1 MPILAAAAVGKESAP
16 DDDEE
21 ATPST
26 ARGLKALAADR
37 RVAFP
42 KSSQALANL
51 PLIPPAPPEADDFRS
66 PSKRSNSKSLLA
78 LDGESPSSGRSR
90 DQSKTLDWRRRT
102 TSKGKV
108 QVLAVPEV
116 AQPLEGDEV
125 PGLPGVRESHV
136 KEAFTQIDFDGNG
149 FIGVSELRYLLT
161 VLGEEPTDNELDEML
176 AMIGG
181 EGDGQAALEDFRML
195 FAPKSSVLAEM
206 QTMAPEP
213 PEEEVKQQEEEEQE
227 EIPRLEAPPQ
237 QLGLLVKGAASF
249 LQARIKKEDAGKKKA
264 SRARPK
270 AKAPG
275 SNRARPV
282 LGPPRHVNQMV
293 PGMPNMQIPG
303 MAKAQ
308 GAGGFNVGSQ
318 PPPVPGHMSGM
329 PPLPPGYLVGTEKM
343 LQHQPGM
350 SGPGIGAPGFMP
362 GMMPQI
368 PPGPGQNPLPG
379 QPGAKQPA
387 VDPLTQPSTRN
398 FTANPP
404 PKHLTFLQY
413 QEMKLEHEVAE
424 KLRREAESDSD

>member
-1 MPILAAAAVGKESAP
+1 MPILAAAREPAP
-16 DDDEE
+16 DDEGE

-42 KSSQALANL
+42 KSQALAHL

-66 PSKRSNSKSLLA
+66 ASKRSNSKPLPSDA
-78 LDGESPSSGRSR
+78 IEDSPSSVHSGRSR

-116 AQPLEGDEV
+116 AVPLQDDDI

-136 KEAFTQIDFDGNG
+136 REAFNQIDFDGNG

-161 VLGEEPTDNELDEML
+161 VLGEEPTDAELDEML

-213 PEEEVKQQEEEEQE
+213 EEEEIKQEKEDEQE

-249 LQARIKKEDAGKKKA
+249 MQARIKKAVYAPWALARRRWEEESFKSTAKGQSSWVQPSSSNSWTSKACSPDSAWYAKHADSWRGHRWDGSRRLQRQRAATTRSRAHVWNATITSRLFGWHREDVPTAAGNVWPWDWTAWCCPWHATHTTRTKSSSWTTRSQTACGRPSDAAKYKKLHCQSTSKA
-264 SRARPK
+264 SYFP
-270 AKAPG
+270 
-275 SNRARPV
+275 
-282 LGPPRHVNQMV
+282 
-293 PGMPNMQIPG
+293 
-303 MAKAQ
+303 
-308 GAGGFNVGSQ
+308 
-318 PPPVPGHMSGM
+318 
-329 PPLPPGYLVGTEKM
+329 
-343 LQHQPGM
+343 
-350 SGPGIGAPGFMP
+350 
-362 GMMPQI
+362 
-368 PPGPGQNPLPG
+368 
-379 QPGAKQPA
+379 
-387 VDPLTQPSTRN
+387 
-398 FTANPP
+398 
-404 PKHLTFLQY
+404 
-413 QEMKLEHEVAE
+413 
-424 KLRREAESDSD
+424 

>member
-1 MPILAAAAVGKESAP
+1 
-16 DDDEE
+16 
-21 ATPST
+21 
-26 ARGLKALAADR
+26 
-37 RVAFP
+37 
-42 KSSQALANL
+42 
-51 PLIPPAPPEADDFRS
+51 
-66 PSKRSNSKSLLA
+66 
-78 LDGESPSSGRSR
+78 
-90 DQSKTLDWRRRT
+90 
-102 TSKGKV
+102 
-108 QVLAVPEV
+108 
-116 AQPLEGDEV
+116 
-125 PGLPGVRESHV
+125 
-136 KEAFTQIDFDGNG
+136 
-149 FIGVSELRYLLT
+149 
-161 VLGEEPTDNELDEML
+161 
-176 AMIGG
+176 MIGG

-282 LGPPRHVNQMV
+282 LGPPRHINQMV

-308 GAGGFNVGSQ
+308 GAGAFNV
-318 PPPVPGHMSGM
+318 
-329 PPLPPGYLVGTEKM
+329 GYLVGTEKM

-350 SGPGIGAPGFMP
+350 SGPGIGAPGAMP
-362 GMMPQI
+362 GMMPKI

>member
-1 MPILAAAAVGKESAP
+1 MPILAAAREPAP
-16 DDDEE
+16 DDEGE

-42 KSSQALANL
+42 KSQALAHL

-66 PSKRSNSKSLLA
+66 ASKRSNSKPLPSDA
-78 LDGESPSSGRSR
+78 IEDSPSSVHSGRSR

-116 AQPLEGDEV
+116 AVPLQDDDI

-136 KEAFTQIDFDGNG
+136 REAFNQIDFDGNG

-161 VLGEEPTDNELDEML
+161 VLGEEPTDAELDEML

-213 PEEEVKQQEEEEQE
+213 EEEEIKQEKEDEQE

-249 LQARIKKEDAGKKKA
+249 MQARIQKEDAGKKKA

-275 SNRARPV
+275 SNRARPI
-282 LGPPRHVNQMV
+282 LGPPRHVHQIV

-303 MAKAQ
+303 VATAGMGP
-308 GAGGFNVGSQ
+308 GAFNVNAQ

-343 LQHQPGM
+343 FQQQPGM
-350 SGPGIGAPGFMP
+350 SGPGIGPPGAAPGMP
-362 GMMPQI
+362 HI
-368 PPGPGQNPLPG
+368 PPGQNPLPG

-387 VDPLTQPSTRN
+387 VDPLMQPSTRN

-404 PKHLTFLQY
+404 PKHLTFLEY

-424 KLRREAESDSD
+424 KLRRQAESDSD